1 MKPKTREY
9 RPGPDSP
16 QTQVEAKLSPD
27 VQNQIRELTDDERTI
42 NATLSALQGATG
54 VGWSCWTTR
63 SGWYFNPDEGSGLN
77 QFAVSADALRM
88 MATRASYWDTLR
100 VLAGAPP
107 VGDDQQPM
115 LSPDVQNQIRELTD
129 EHVIVELRD
138 QLAKSELEVQILQKR
153 AAELEAKLLQADDV
167 IAELREEQY
176 GPTTDEIRAMGHA
189 EAVEL
194 ADAMIA
200 PAGFELL
207 RDDGAAMWIQHL
219 KDARPGV
226 QVFFT
231 IPEGILAAGPA
242 NVFAFVKANVGVAL

>member
-16 QTQVEAKLSPD
+16 QTQVEAKLSP
-27 VQNQIRELTDDERTI
+27 
-42 NATLSALQGATG
+42 S
-54 VGWSCWTTR
+54 
-63 SGWYFNPDEGSGLN
+63 
-77 QFAVSADALRM
+77 M
-88 MATRASYWDTLR
+88 
-100 VLAGAPP
+100 
-107 VGDDQQPM
+107 QQQ
-115 LSPDVQNQIRELTD
+115 VRELTD
-129 EHVIVELRD
+129 EHSIVELRD
-138 QLAKSELEVQILQKR
+138 QLAASEREVQILRER
-153 AAELEAKLLQADDV
+153 AAEFEHLYTSRVQRIAELEAKLLQADDV

-242 NVFAFVKANVGVAL
+242 NVFAFVKANVGVAQ